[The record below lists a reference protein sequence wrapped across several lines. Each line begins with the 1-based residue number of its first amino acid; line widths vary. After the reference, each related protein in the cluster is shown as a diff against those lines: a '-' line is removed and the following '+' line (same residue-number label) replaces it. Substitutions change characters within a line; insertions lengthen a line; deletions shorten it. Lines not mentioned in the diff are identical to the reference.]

1 MSRVA
6 FAISLG
12 VNAGLLGLIATAI
25 LVTVL
30 LEPGEE
36 ALGWGLTWVFS
47 LPLVIFL
54 AALSALFYP
63 RYLSASSR
71 LRRVTVYGSLVV
83 AIAAVAFAATY
94 SVLR

>member
-36 ALGWGLTWVFS
+36 ALGWGLSVDQS
-47 LPLVIFL
+47 G
-54 AALSALFYP
+54 
-63 RYLSASSR
+63 RASW
-71 LRRVTVYGSLVV
+71 
-83 AIAAVAFAATY
+83 
-94 SVLR
+94 